1 MNEVRAREY
10 LETDKAFCRS
20 VILLTGC
27 LLHTLSSA
35 MSRRGQKML
44 MWPGHCSQPIRGQSP
59 VTWSLWTNQ
68 RTVSMSCSCG
78 LVTALRVVQDPV
90 SIHVNFRN
98 TEHIDRTL
106 GWSTLKAHYG
116 LLLRTSKHLT
126 TLRDALDPPCNL
138 TKWDMNKLEK
148 EVFSYIFTSDI
159 KLKSTEIWKFFNWE
173 LKKML
178 YPLLP

>member
-59 VTWSLWTNQ
+59 GHVITLNQSENSVHVMLMWLGHCSQGRAGSSLY
-68 RTVSMSCSCG
+68 SCELPKHG
-78 LVTALRVVQDPV
+78 
-90 SIHVNFRN
+90 
-98 TEHIDRTL
+98 
-106 GWSTLKAHYG
+106 AH
-116 LLLRTSKHLT
+116 
-126 TLRDALDPPCNL
+126 
-138 TKWDMNKLEK
+138 
-148 EVFSYIFTSDI
+148 
-159 KLKSTEIWKFFNWE
+159 
-173 LKKML
+173 
-178 YPLLP
+178 